1 MCRLFY
7 DQVEEREMLYS
18 RVTQEVNSYL
28 ESLLKDDLCAEAGSG
43 VFSFGI
49 CAESAVSYDCTA
61 SFEFIV

>member
-1 MCRLFY
+1 
-7 DQVEEREMLYS
+7 MLYS

-28 ESLLKDDLCAEAGSG
+28 ESLLKDELCAEAGSG